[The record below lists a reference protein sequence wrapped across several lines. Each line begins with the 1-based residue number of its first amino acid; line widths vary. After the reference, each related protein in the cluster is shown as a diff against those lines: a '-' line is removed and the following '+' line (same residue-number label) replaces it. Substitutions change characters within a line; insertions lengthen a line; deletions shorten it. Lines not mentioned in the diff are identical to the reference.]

1 MGAQRKTG
9 CAQGRRVASMN
20 DLQNNPPLDTNSSSK
35 LLNNSEKTKVE
46 VLEFGQILKLISPQI
61 EPYVKS
67 YGLRT
72 DKIKKGQVVAVDVAC
87 KLFEFQGYFLG
98 FKADQVFY
106 YNGACWRKA
115 NRRLLFDLFV
125 SISISLGMDKDEA
138 QHVDYLNKLW
148 QQVSRPGY
156 DLSEVEPSKEASI
169 CLANG
174 VYRFTENPGLTGFD
188 HKDHFYYQLP
198 YGYDESAKAPK
209 FQAFLDQVLP
219 EHDKQRLLQEFVG
232 SVFIRKKQLRLESA
246 MILLGS
252 GANGKSVFREIIFAA
267 LGGNENI
274 TSYSLK
280 SLTDNSGTTRAGIE
294 GKLLN
299 YVSETSM
306 SADSEYFKQ
315 LVSGEPIE
323 AKRLYKDPH
332 IISDYARLMFNSNT
346 LPRNMEP
353 SSAVYRR
360 WLIIPFDKIIPED
373 QRDAQLAEKIIESDL
388 PGVLN
393 WIIEGM
399 KAVWLQKGY
408 SRFGFSKAIIEEYR
422 LDEDVVARFIQ
433 EYGLEKSTTEMLTL
447 KEVYESFKSSC
458 HSHGNTPPSDRVFK
472 QRLTQQFG
480 FESNRASGGVQLHC
494 TLRGLEMPW

>member
-1 MGAQRKTG
+1 
-9 CAQGRRVASMN
+9 MN

-125 SISISLGMDKDEA
+125 SISISL
-138 QHVDYLNKLW
+138 
-148 QQVSRPGY
+148 
-156 DLSEVEPSKEASI
+156 
-169 CLANG
+169 
-174 VYRFTENPGLTGFD
+174 YRFTENPGLTGFD